1 MDEVKYD
8 VVKIIKQRSSIRTF
22 NEQPLSVDIREKIKN
37 YIKDIENPFSID
49 VSFRLLE
56 TKSADNSRKLGT
68 YGVIKGA
75 NSYIGASVADGE
87 WALEAVGYSFEK
99 IILYATSLGLGTCWL
114 GGTFNRGE
122 FASAM
127 DVKQGELFPAIT
139 PIGYPLDKKRFA
151 DTVVRKFAKS
161 DTRKDWN
168 ELFFKNDFSVPLSQ
182 KDASDYE
189 IPLEMIRLAPS
200 ASNKQPW
207 RIVQTSNGYHF
218 YEDKA
223 KGYSERL
230 GFDIQRI
237 DIGIA
242 ACHFHL
248 AAQEKGLSGKFEKL
262 TKAIIQTPSDVH
274 YLFSWIIQ

>member
-1 MDEVKYD
+1 MDNVIFD
-8 VVKIIKQRSSIRTF
+8 VEKIVKQRISVRTF
-22 NEQPLSVDIREKIKN
+22 DEQTLSDDLKEKMNN
-37 YIKDIENPFSID
+37 YIRNIGNPFLVD

-56 TKSADNSRKLGT
+56 TKAADNGVKLGT

-75 NSYIGASVADGE
+75 NSYIGASVAEGE
-87 WALEAVGYSFEK
+87 WSLEAVGYSFEK

-127 DVKQGELFPAIT
+127 NVKQGELFPAIS
-139 PIGYPLDKKRFA
+139 PIAYPLGKKRLA
-151 DTVVRKFAKS
+151 DTVVRKLAKS
-161 DTRKDWN
+161 DTRKDWS
-168 ELFFKNDFSVPLSQ
+168 EIFYHNDFSHTLT
-182 KDASDYE
+182 KKEAEEYE
-189 IPLEMIRLAPS
+189 VPLEMIRLAPS

-207 RIVQTSNGYHF
+207 RIVKTNSGYHF
-218 YEDKA
+218 FEDKA

-242 ACHFHL
+242 ACHFHMSV
-248 AAQEKGLSGKFEKL
+248 QEKGLQGKFEKL
-262 TKAIIQTPSDVH
+262 SQIDIQTPEHVH
-274 YLFSWIIQ
+274 YITSWITQ